1 MQKNLAVSRLRRQ
14 RSRFKWFANAA
25 RYKQIE
31 WSVPIDADLLRLPVG
46 PGSLHVERY
55 GLGGQAVLL
64 VHGFGTNSFVWRNV
78 GPSIAL
84 ANLTAFAVDMFGYGA
99 SDRPFDADYGI
110 AAQAEYLDRA
120 LTALRMARATVVG
133 LDLGGAVALRFAAAH
148 PERVEKLILI
158 NPLAFDD
165 IPAEDVKSLQR
176 NTGRFALRI
185 SRGVMGAAPLLREL
199 LRNSVADP
207 ANMPDPLVGR
217 YLAPYVGSDGVDHLL
232 RTARMIDKDDMDEV
246 DLRAL
251 PQPTIILWGER
262 DPWVSSKVGDELAS
276 AIGGSKLVK
285 LPNASRLVPEDA
297 PEMVADLVLDFIG
310 ARTAGTV

>member
-1 MQKNLAVSRLRRQ
+1 M
-14 RSRFKWFANAA
+14 
-25 RYKQIE
+25 
-31 WSVPIDADLLRLPVG
+31 PVG

-148 PERVEKLILI
+148 PERVERLVLV
-158 NPLAFDD
+158 NPVAFDD
-165 IPAEDVKSLQR
+165 IPGEDVKSLQR

-185 SRGVMGAAPLLREL
+185 SRGVMGAAPLMREL
-199 LRNSVADP
+199 LRNSVVDP
-207 ANMPDPLVGR
+207 ANMPDALVGR
-217 YLAPYVGSDGVDHLL
+217 YLAPYVGRDGVDHLL

-251 PQPTIILWGER
+251 PHPTLILWGER
-262 DPWVSSKVGDELAS
+262 DPWVSAKVGEDLAS
-276 AIGGSKLVK
+276 MIGGSKLVR

-297 PEMVADLVLDFIG
+297 PDMVSDLVLDFIG

>member
-1 MQKNLAVSRLRRQ
+1 LR
-14 RSRFKWFANAA
+14 
-25 RYKQIE
+25 
-31 WSVPIDADLLRLPVG
+31 VPVG

-55 GLGGQAVLL
+55 GLGGEAVLL

-78 GPSIAL
+78 GPSIAM
-84 ANLTAFAVDMFGYGA
+84 ANLTAFAIDMFGYGA

-148 PERVEKLILI
+148 PERVEKLVLI
-158 NPLAFDD
+158 NPVAFDE
-165 IPAEDVKSLQR
+165 IPAGDVKSLQR
-176 NTGRFALRI
+176 NTGRFALQV
-185 SRGVMGAAPLLREL
+185 SRGVMGAAPLMREL

-207 ANMPDPLVGR
+207 ASMPDTLVGR
-217 YLAPYVGSDGVDHLL
+217 YMAPYVGSDGVDHLL
-232 RTARMIDKDDMDEV
+232 RTARVIDKDDMDEV

-251 PQPTIILWGER
+251 PHPTLILWGER
-262 DPWVSSKVGDELAS
+262 DPWVSSKVADDLAS
-276 AIGGSKLVK
+276 AIGGSKLVR

-297 PEMVADLVLDFIG
+297 PDMVADLVLDFLG